1 MAQITNGMLATLLPR
16 AIWIKSS
23 HSNPVGECVE
33 LANPTK
39 REIAV
44 RNSRHP
50 DGPVLILTRKPSSP
64 QIAIPRRQ
72 SCTQPQEVATAQ
84 AKHLAVYPRMRCSVD
99 APCPRQSLNTRI
111 AEPI

>member
-1 MAQITNGMLATLLPR
+1 MERLDMAQITNGMLATLLPR

-50 DGPVLILTRKPSSP
+50 GGPVLIFTRAEMAAFI
-64 QIAIPRRQ
+64 QG
-72 SCTQPQEVATAQ
+72 
-84 AKHLAVYPRMRCSVD
+84 AKEGEFDEM
-99 APCPRQSLNTRI
+99 TG
-111 AEPI
+111 